1 MRGKKQMPIKGLEK
15 RGGVW
20 GGEKGGCCKTWK
32 LCNRLFLSFSAQCY
46 KNHKEKSN
54 ICFEYWLFFKL
65 NVWEIAPA
73 ILFLCLLSYNFIQ
86 HNIPC
91 TSQRGIAF
99 PLWKPLLLKQQ
110 YPVRVTWRFLSKSG
124 GCRPLTRFYGNRK
137 IVLKRRMA
145 SLNSVRPRCL
155 QPRVCRNSSGK
166 LLSHPFAGLTALRGV
181 PPRELPAGC
190 IKEFCNSRLVPP

>member
-1 MRGKKQMPIKGLEK
+1 MFCIVSCLFKKVEIAFIWKIKAIPAKVFGKWGSAVAFGYGGTSWYRG
-15 RGGVW
+15 
-20 GGEKGGCCKTWK
+20 KGGCCKTWK
-32 LCNRLFLSFSAQCY
+32 LCNRLFLSFPAQCY
-46 KNHKEKSN
+46 KNYKEKSN
-54 ICFEYWLFFKL
+54 ICFEYWLFLKR

-124 GCRPLTRFYGNRK
+124 RIRALTRFYGK
-137 IVLKRRMA
+137 
-145 SLNSVRPRCL
+145 P
-155 QPRVCRNSSGK
+155 
-166 LLSHPFAGLTALRGV
+166 
-181 PPRELPAGC
+181 
-190 IKEFCNSRLVPP
+190 

>member
-1 MRGKKQMPIKGLEK
+1 M
-15 RGGVW
+15 
-20 GGEKGGCCKTWK
+20 
-32 LCNRLFLSFSAQCY
+32 
-46 KNHKEKSN
+46 
-54 ICFEYWLFFKL
+54 
-65 NVWEIAPA
+65 
-73 ILFLCLLSYNFIQ
+73 FLCLLSYNFIQ

-190 IKEFCNSRLVPP
+190 IKEFCNSPLKISDNSFPRQSIFTYTYWEYIYIIKHKYTTVNKCCLYPPCKKSLLCYIRLTTLF